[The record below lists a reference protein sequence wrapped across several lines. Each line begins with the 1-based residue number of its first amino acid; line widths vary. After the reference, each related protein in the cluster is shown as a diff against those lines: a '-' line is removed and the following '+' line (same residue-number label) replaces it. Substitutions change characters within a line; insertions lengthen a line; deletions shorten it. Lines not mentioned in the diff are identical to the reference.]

1 MTKLDEIIDA
11 GFHADDF
18 VTFEPKQLKKTIQ
31 KYAEYYAKQC
41 LAIAAEN
48 AEVGFIKY
56 EEDDEGEFE
65 VWVKAKR
72 LYSDDYKYSNNF
84 DSLPSMKVYKES
96 ITNIQLPEHD

>member
-1 MTKLDEIIDA
+1 MTKLDKLIDA

-48 AEVGFIKY
+48 ATIKKEFTLGFGENPVYFIK
-56 EEDDEGEFE
+56 EDE
-65 VWVKAKR
+65 
-72 LYSDDYKYSNNF
+72 LSNYNL
-84 DSLPSMKVYKES
+84 SVSKES
-96 ITNIQLPEHD
+96 ITNIELPEHD

>member
-48 AEVGFIKY
+48 AIIKTKELY
-56 EEDDEGEFE
+56 YTQGEQPQYI
-65 VWVKAKR
+65 V
-72 LYSDDYKYSNNF
+72 D
-84 DSLPSMKVYKES
+84 KES
-96 ITNIQLPEHD
+96 ITNIRLPEHD